1 MEVDDALA
9 KILDPNWKPGGT
21 AGVRSVPSIPVGRQ
35 KPPNSPDFQ
44 KWIDDEG
51 SIEFV
56 DGGAL
61 YTDKDGVGVLY
72 WDDMYPDF
80 KGAGAVVDEVDIRT
94 YKAITSR
101 NQSEIT
107 TKQE

>member
-1 MEVDDALA
+1 M
-9 KILDPNWKPGGT
+9 
-21 AGVRSVPSIPVGRQ
+21 PSIPVGRQ
-35 KPPNSPDFQ
+35 KPPNPPDFQ

-61 YTDKDGVGVLY
+61 YTDKDGVRVLY

-80 KGAGAVVDEVDIRT
+80 KGASAVVDEVDIRT
-94 YKAITSR
+94 YKAITSQ
-101 NQSEIT
+101 NQAEIT